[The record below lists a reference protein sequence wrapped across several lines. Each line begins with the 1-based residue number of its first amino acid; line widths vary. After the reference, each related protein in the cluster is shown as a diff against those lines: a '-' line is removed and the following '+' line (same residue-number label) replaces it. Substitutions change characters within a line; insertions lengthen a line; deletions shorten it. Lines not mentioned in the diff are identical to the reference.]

1 MLPGAAKGANVDPHT
16 KWNEETRAMAGAK
29 KTALITGAGR
39 NIGRACA
46 LDLARDGYNVVI
58 NGSKNRAACEAV
70 AAKAV

>member
-1 MLPGAAKGANVDPHT
+1 
-16 KWNEETRAMAGAK
+16 MAGAK

-39 NIGRACA
+39 NIGRACV

>member
-1 MLPGAAKGANVDPHT
+1 
-16 KWNEETRAMAGAK
+16 MAGAK

-39 NIGRACA
+39 NIGRACV

-70 AAKAV
+70 AAATPASPSARSAPPTSRARSKPCFW